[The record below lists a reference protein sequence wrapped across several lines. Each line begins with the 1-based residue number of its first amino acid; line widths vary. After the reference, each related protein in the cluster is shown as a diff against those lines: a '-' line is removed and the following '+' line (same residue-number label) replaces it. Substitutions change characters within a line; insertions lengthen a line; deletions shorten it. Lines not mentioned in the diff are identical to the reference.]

1 MLIEKI
7 KFIHKAP
14 KSKVGDSTKSIKI
27 FLAKVTLKLVKRNIC
42 CWFYVRKII
51 LGHIKSKI

>member
-14 KSKVGDSTKSIKI
+14 KSKVGDSTKSTKI

-42 CWFYVRKII
+42 C
-51 LGHIKSKI
+51 